1 MGGIPHFLIPRF
13 MRFLAYSRGP
23 CQVSPMPNSSRSSGP
38 EPTRTVLIADDHQV
52 VREGLIE
59 ILSSI
64 PNTTLVDEA
73 ENGLEAIGAT
83 KRHKPDLLI
92 LDAAMPLANGIE
104 VLADTQRWSPETRV
118 VLFTGF
124 TAARLMSEWLQ
135 AGVDGILLKSCSKD
149 EIKLGLETVFSGGRY
164 IAKDAEMRLVETS
177 ETEAL
182 TAREREVLS
191 LVATGHRSTAIAE
204 RLHISEK
211 TVEKHRGSL
220 LRKLNVNSV
229 AELMAYALREGL
241 LDQYTQSCSSHSNV

>member
-1 MGGIPHFLIPRF
+1 MGGIPHSLIPCFVPVLGHLRE
-13 MRFLAYSRGP
+13 P
-23 CQVSPMPNSSRSSGP
+23 CQVRPMPHTLRSSDQ

-52 VREGLIE
+52 VREGLID

-83 KRHKPDLLI
+83 KHHKPDLLI

-104 VLADTQRWSPETRV
+104 VLADAHRWSPDTRII
-118 VLFTGF
+118 LFTGF

-149 EIKLGLETVFSGGRY
+149 EIKLGLETVLAGGRY

-191 LVATGHRSTAIAE
+191 LIATGHRSTMIAE

-220 LRKLNVNSV
+220 LRKLNVSSV

-241 LDQYTQSCSSHSNV
+241 LDQYTQ